1 MCFLCFY
8 DYNTKRSTLP
18 EYFAGMFSCNY
29 YLTICS
35 FCTILTNEFIRMMQN
50 LVKNLYC
57 FYSGDAPNWPPCDA
71 GRDGG
76 KTGDEFS
83 PITENDGDDF
93 VS

>member
-57 FYSGDAPNWPPCDA
+57 FYSGDVPNWPPCDA

>member
-1 MCFLCFY
+1 
-8 DYNTKRSTLP
+8 
-18 EYFAGMFSCNY
+18 
-29 YLTICS
+29 
-35 FCTILTNEFIRMMQN
+35 MMQN

-57 FYSGDAPNWPPCDA
+57 FYSGDAPNWSPCDA

-76 KTGDEFS
+76 ETGNEFS

>member
-1 MCFLCFY
+1 
-8 DYNTKRSTLP
+8 
-18 EYFAGMFSCNY
+18 
-29 YLTICS
+29 
-35 FCTILTNEFIRMMQN
+35 MMQN

-76 KTGDEFS
+76 ETGNEFS
-83 PITENDGDDF
+83 PITENNGDDF